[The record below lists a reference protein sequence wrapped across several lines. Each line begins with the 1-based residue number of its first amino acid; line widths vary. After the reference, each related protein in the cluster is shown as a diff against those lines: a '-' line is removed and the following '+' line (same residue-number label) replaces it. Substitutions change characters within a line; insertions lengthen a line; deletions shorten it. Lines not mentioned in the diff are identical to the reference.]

1 MQLPTEDRYLR
12 TRAELQNELTVLLGG
27 RSAEWLVFGELTTGA
42 HNDLLR
48 ATDIA
53 RAMVT
58 EYGMSDAVG
67 PVNHEGRGRSM
78 FLDTPSMPERG
89 AYAEETARVIDVE
102 VKRLVA
108 EAETAARGILTTH
121 RTTLDQLTER
131 LLEKE
136 VLEGDE
142 LREMLAA
149 GASVS

>member
-1 MQLPTEDRYLR
+1 
-12 TRAELQNELTVLLGG
+12 
-27 RSAEWLVFGELTTGA
+27 
-42 HNDLLR
+42 
-48 ATDIA
+48 
-53 RAMVT
+53 
-58 EYGMSDAVG
+58 
-67 PVNHEGRGRSM
+67 M

-149 GASVS
+149 GATS